1 MAKWAGS
8 LSATTPSK
16 SKMIAR
22 SIVGH
27 KSSET
32 HPRTFEGSTRRIV
45 ESVKRGGI
53 IAQASTRETFRGR
66 PAGPSWLR
74 LQPLFLN
81 PALSS
86 IFSPDRIDPCV
97 VPELTV
103 DHGHRGARAD
113 GEAAAG
119 SPCFNGEWD
128 RSGRESRIGKH
139 HDALPFNE
147 ERRWQAGCRRGG
159 WLRHGWRG
167 RGRRPRGGRGGGRW
181 RWGRRWQGGGAG
193 GDGGRWRG
201 PEGGPQPIHQLPQPR
216 GSRPEVGA

>member
-53 IAQASTRETFRGR
+53 IAQASTRETFRGG

-119 SPCFNGEWD
+119 SRCFFFQAEDGIRD
-128 RSGRESRIGKH
+128 YKVTGVQTC
-139 HDALPFNE
+139 ALPISRRHIEARKLWDAGEGDKLLHFLPWQKLPQYVFEDEAPAVQAWLQQPSHDPWKRSE
-147 ERRWQAGCRRGG
+147 ERRVGEECRS
-159 WLRHGWRG
+159 
-167 RGRRPRGGRGGGRW
+167 RW
-181 RWGRRWQGGGAG
+181 S
-193 GDGGRWRG
+193 
-201 PEGGPQPIHQLPQPR
+201 PYH
-216 GSRPEVGA
+216 

>member
-53 IAQASTRETFRGR
+53 IAQASTRETFRGG

-139 HDALPFNE
+139 HDAPNYQKASLPSRLFRCSRSRLFDRVFVRLLFKFQVQVWFPGE
-147 ERRWQAGCRRGG
+147 QDAPSQEVAHRR
-159 WLRHGWRG
+159 
-167 RGRRPRGGRGGGRW
+167 
-181 RWGRRWQGGGAG
+181 
-193 GDGGRWRG
+193 
-201 PEGGPQPIHQLPQPR
+201 
-216 GSRPEVGA
+216 

>member
-1 MAKWAGS
+1 MAKWASS

-32 HPRTFEGSTRRIV
+32 HPRMFEGSTRRIV

-53 IAQASTRETFRGR
+53 IAQASTRETFRER

-86 IFSPDRIDPCV
+86 IFSPDRIDPAV
-97 VPELTV
+97 IPELTV
-103 DHGHRGARAD
+103 HHGHRGSRAD

-119 SPCFNGEWD
+119 SPCFNGEWY
-128 RSGRESRIGKH
+128 RSRRESRIGKH
-139 HDALPFNE
+139 HDALPFDE
-147 ERRWQAGCRRGG
+147 ERGWQTGCRRGG
-159 WLRHGWRG
+159 RLRCGWRG
-167 RGRRPRGGRGGGRW
+167 RGRRSCGCRGHGRRRWWRSGRGSGS
-181 RWGRRWQGGGAG
+181 G
-193 GDGGRWRG
+193 GDGNRWGLRG
-201 PEGGPQPIHQLPQPR
+201 AAHYLIDHLHQ
-216 GSRPEVGA
+216 